1 MSLNQVYIVRTAHFL
16 PNEPISNDEMETYL
30 GLIHGKPSKSRRIVL
45 RNNGIKRRFYA
56 LNRKGQGT
64 HTNSQMAA
72 LAIQGLFK
80 EKSQE
85 LKSVQLITCGTSTP
99 DQFLPS
105 HASMVHGWLPGSANA
120 EVVSPSGACCAGMHA
135 LKYAYMSIKSGEVS
149 LAASTGS
156 ERASR
161 ILRSDMFSIEEQNSE
176 LLELNPITSFEK
188 DFLRWMLSDGAG
200 AFLLSDKKN
209 ENGFSLRIDWLE
221 GVSFAN
227 DVETCMYMAGDKQ
240 EDGSLKSYM
249 DYSPAEI
256 MADAILSMK
265 QDVKLLS
272 QHIVSLG
279 FDKMK
284 VILTKHGLTAD
295 DINYFLPHM
304 SSEFFRSKILDNMIK
319 NDLNIPEERWFSN
332 LSQVGNVGAGSIY
345 LMIDE
350 LFKSDRLKMG
360 DRILVAVPES
370 ARFSYMFGLLTVC

>member
-1 MSLNQVYIVRTAHFL
+1 MSLNQVYIIRTAHFL
-16 PNEPISNDEMETYL
+16 PNDPISNDEMEEYL

-72 LAIQGLFK
+72 MAVQGLFP
-80 EKSQE
+80 EQPSQMDS
-85 LKSVQLITCGTSTP
+85 LQLITCGTSTP

-105 HASMVHGWLPGSANA
+105 HASMVHGWLPKSSNV

-135 LKYAYMSIKSGEVS
+135 LKYAYLAIKSGEINI
-149 LAASTGS
+149 AASTGS

-161 ILRSDMFSIEEQNSE
+161 ILRSDVFTIEEQNSE
-176 LLELNPITSFEK
+176 LLEANPITSFEK

-200 AFLLSDKKN
+200 AFLLSDKRN
-209 ENGFSLRIDWLE
+209 DDEISLRIDWLE

-227 DVETCMYMAGDKQ
+227 QVETCMYMASDKKD
-240 EDGSLKSYM
+240 DGTLKSYM

-256 MADAILSMK
+256 MTNAILSMK

-279 FDKMK
+279 FDKMT
-284 VILTKHGLTAD
+284 VILKKYGLKPD

-304 SSEFFRSKILDNMIK
+304 SSEFFRSKILDNMIS
-319 NDLNIPEERWFSN
+319 NDFVIPEERWFSN

-345 LMIDE
+345 LMLDE
-350 LFKSDRLKMG
+350 LFKSKKLKKG
-360 DRILVAVPES
+360 ERILLAVPES

>member
-1 MSLNQVYIVRTAHFL
+1 MSLNQVYIVRTSHFL
-16 PNEPISNDEMETYL
+16 PNEPISNDEMEDYL

-72 LAIQGLFK
+72 LAVQGLFSDQPSGMK
-80 EKSQE
+80 D
-85 LKSVQLITCGTSTP
+85 LQLITCGTSTP

-105 HASMVHGWLPGSANA
+105 HASMVHGWLPNSGNA
-120 EVVSPSGACCAGMHA
+120 EVVSPSGACCSGMHA
-135 LKYAYMSIKSGEVS
+135 LKYAYMSIKTGEIS
-149 LAASTGS
+149 SAASTGS

-161 ILRSDMFSIEEQNSE
+161 ILRSDVFTIEEQNSE
-176 LLELNPITSFEK
+176 LLEANPITSFEK

-200 AFLLSDKKN
+200 AFLLSNKKN
-209 ENGFSLRIDWLE
+209 EDGISLKIEWLE

-227 DVETCMYMAGDKQ
+227 DVETCMYMAGDKMD
-240 EDGSLKSYM
+240 DGSLKSYM

-256 MADAILSMK
+256 MANAILSMK

-284 VILTKHGLTAD
+284 LILNKHGIKAD
-295 DINYFLPHM
+295 DITYFLPHM
-304 SSEFFRSKILDNMIK
+304 SSEFFRSKILDNMVK
-319 NDLNIPEERWFSN
+319 NDLNIPEDRWFSN

-350 LFKSDRLKMG
+350 LFNSKKLNKG
-360 DRILVAVPES
+360 ERILLAVPES

>member
-1 MSLNQVYIVRTAHFL
+1 MSLNQVYIIRTAHFL
-16 PNEPISNDEMETYL
+16 PNEPVLNDEMEEYL

-56 LNRKGQGT
+56 LTRKGKST

-72 LAIQGLFK
+72 LAIQGLFPN
-80 EKSQE
+80 QTAE
-85 LKSVQLITCGTSTP
+85 LNSVELITCGTSTP

-105 HASMVHGWLPGSANA
+105 HASMVHGWLPASSNA
-120 EVVSPSGACCAGMHA
+120 EVVSPSGACCSGMHA
-135 LKYAYMSIKSGEVS
+135 LKYAYLSVRTGDVS
-149 LAASTGS
+149 MAASTGS

-161 ILRSDMFSIEEQNSE
+161 ILRSDVFTIEEQNSE
-176 LLELNPITSFEK
+176 LLEANPITSFEK

-200 AFLLSDKKN
+200 AFLLSNKKN
-209 ENGFSLRIDWLE
+209 ENDISLKIEWLE

-227 DVETCMYMAGDKQ
+227 EVETCMYMAGDKQ
-240 EDGSLKSYM
+240 NDGSLKSYM
-249 DYSPAEI
+249 DFSPAEI
-256 MADAILSMK
+256 MTNAILSMK

-272 QHIVSLG
+272 RHIVSLG

-284 VILTKHGLTAD
+284 SILNKHGVKAD

-319 NDLNIPEERWFSN
+319 NDLNIPEDRWFSN

-345 LMIDE
+345 LMVDE
-350 LFKSDRLKMG
+350 LFKSGRLKKG
-360 DRILVAVPES
+360 EKILLAVPES
-370 ARFSYMFGLLTVC
+370 ARFSYVFGLLSVC

>member
-1 MSLNQVYIVRTAHFL
+1 MSLNQVYIVRTSHFL
-16 PNEPISNDEMETYL
+16 PNEPISNDEMEDYL

-72 LAIQGLFK
+72 LAVQGLFSDRPSEMK
-80 EKSQE
+80 D
-85 LKSVQLITCGTSTP
+85 LQLITCGTSTP

-105 HASMVHGWLPGSANA
+105 HASMVHGWLPQSGNA

-135 LKYAYMSIKSGEVS
+135 LKYAYMAIKSGDVS
-149 LAASTGS
+149 SAVSTGS

-161 ILRSDMFSIEEQNSE
+161 ILRSDVFAIEEQNSE
-176 LLELNPITSFEK
+176 LLEANPITSFEK

-209 ENGFSLRIDWLE
+209 DDGISLKIEWLE

-227 DVETCMYMAGDKQ
+227 DVETCMYMAGDKL
-240 EDGSLKSYM
+240 DNGSLKSYM

-256 MADAILSMK
+256 MTNAILSMK

-284 VILTKHGLTAD
+284 VILDKHGITAD

-304 SSEFFRSKILDNMIK
+304 SSEFFRTKILDNMLK
-319 NDLNIPEERWFSN
+319 NGFNIPEERWFSN

-350 LFKSDRLKMG
+350 LFKSKRLKRG
-360 DRILVAVPES
+360 DRILMAVPES